1 MTRHVVA
8 AADELAPGSS
18 KLVMVGGREIAL
30 FNLDGEF
37 FALANRCP
45 HGGGPFCEGF
55 VTGLAL
61 SDGPGRYRLERA
73 GEFIRCP
80 FHGWEFEIRTG
91 QSYCDPRSTRAR
103 QFNVAVEHGDALA
116 KGPYVAER
124 FDVSVDKDYVVVEV

>member
-8 AADELAPGSS
+8 AADELAPGHS

-30 FNLDGEF
+30 FNLDGEY

-45 HGGGPFCEGF
+45 HGGGSFCEGF
-55 VTGLAL
+55 ITGLAL

-73 GEFIRCP
+73 GEFLRCP

>member
-18 KLVMVGGREIAL
+18 KLVMVGGREIVL

-45 HGGGPFCEGF
+45 HGGGPFCEGV

>member
-116 KGPYVAER
+116 KGPYVSER